1 MNEAAIQ
8 SVINASSL
16 GQQQYEIYKCERLI
30 QGKVSIFSTIS
41 QNKLPLFRAKNRV
54 TNLRWL
60 LSKKITNCFHHYMF
74 HVSPEREILMTFFT

>member
-8 SVINASSL
+8 LLKNVSSI
-16 GQQQYEIYKCERLI
+16 GQQQYEMYKCERLI

-54 TNLRWL
+54 TT
-60 LSKKITNCFHHYMF
+60 SKDKLKMAALKENCKLFSSLY
-74 HVSPEREILMTFFT
+74 VSC